1 MTRAEIEA
9 QIDTYNENIYQRTQS
24 TLQYEDSI
32 YTIKSN
38 IAALERENDLIQQ
51 RVAIEQVKVE
61 ASMAN
66 QEKYSKSIR
75 DYYKEVLTI
84 MSNFPKGSPIPGRKY
99 GGSIQ
104 KLMYGGLPKGST
116 QSPPSLKFANGN
128 IVPGTGMTDKVPA
141 LLTPGEFVVR
151 KSVAEANMPLLKS
164 LNSNVF
170 GAGMSVGSPNI
181 SPIDATT
188 SVSNVSA
195 PVYNYNVNVN
205 VADTNASPNEIADVV
220 MNKIRMT
227 KDRSVRGNRY

>member
-1 MTRAEIEA
+1 M
-9 QIDTYNENIYQRTQS
+9 
-24 TLQYEDSI
+24 
-32 YTIKSN
+32 
-38 IAALERENDLIQQ
+38 
-51 RVAIEQVKVE
+51 
-61 ASMAN
+61 
-66 QEKYSKSIR
+66 EKYSKSIR
-75 DYYKEVLTI
+75 DYYQQVLDI
-84 MSNFPKGSPIPGRKY
+84 MGKFPKGSPIPGRKY

-116 QSPPSLKFANGN
+116 ESPPSLRFANGN

-170 GAGMSVGSPNI
+170 GAGMNIGSPNI
-181 SPIDATT
+181 SPIEATT

-205 VADTNASPNEIADVV
+205 VTDTNASPNEIADVV
-220 MNKIRMT
+220 MNRIRMT

>member
-1 MTRAEIEA
+1 
-9 QIDTYNENIYQRTQS
+9 
-24 TLQYEDSI
+24 
-32 YTIKSN
+32 
-38 IAALERENDLIQQ
+38 
-51 RVAIEQVKVE
+51 
-61 ASMAN
+61 
-66 QEKYSKSIR
+66 
-75 DYYKEVLTI
+75 
-84 MSNFPKGSPIPGRKY
+84 
-99 GGSIQ
+99 
-104 KLMYGGLPKGST
+104 MYGGLPKGST